1 MNFVLIAN
9 RRVLHRD
16 EESAVERIN
25 KQSKYNEFNVA
36 TSKSTIE
43 TIISFNN
50 GATWDKLE
58 VPGSDQQL
66 NLYLEES
73 FSSIIKLPQITSVTN
88 QGAGII
94 IANGNLGES
103 LSTDLDREF
112 NTYLTID
119 GGLTWKQIKE
129 GVNSIKVIE

>member
-36 TSKSTIE
+36 TSKSTVE
-43 TIISFNN
+43 TLISFNN

-58 VPGSDQQL
+58 VPGSD
-66 NLYLEES
+66 
-73 FSSIIKLPQITSVTN
+73 
-88 QGAGII
+88 
-94 IANGNLGES
+94 
-103 LSTDLDREF
+103 
-112 NTYLTID
+112 
-119 GGLTWKQIKE
+119 
-129 GVNSIKVIE
+129 